1 MLNLTVGQLIEAHRK
16 AAGHG
21 SQAALSRASGLGLRA
36 VRSIEKGDR
45 SPTVAEAV
53 SICDVC
59 PGLTVAMIEAAE
71 RARVTA

>member
-1 MLNLTVGQLIEAHRK
+1 
-16 AAGHG
+16 
-21 SQAALSRASGLGLRA
+21 LSRASGLGLRV

>member
-1 MLNLTVGQLIEAHRK
+1 MPSLTAGQLIAAHRR
-16 AAGHG
+16 AAGY
-21 SQAALSRASGLGLRA
+21 SSRADLARA
-36 VRSIEKGDR
+36 IGATEKIVRSIESGDR